1 MTAINAYSNGPWN
14 ELQIGSAKWDGRW
27 FSAQKKNDLY
37 MYVYFSAWK
46 VNAF

>member
-14 ELQIGSAKWDGRW
+14 ELQIGRW
-27 FSAQKKNDLY
+27 LSAQKINDLY